1 MYLIRVTSNS
11 IFGKG
16 HINRCLR
23 IREKL
28 NGKVIWFVDKDTKEN
43 FQKNNTDHVIEE
55 KQIGSINKLREY
67 SEKNQAKAIIID
79 MVDCKG
85 LKIEKI
91 SAIVPTVLIVDKYYK
106 NKNTLR
112 ICLHPILNSDEGF
125 LSGIKYFPYKK
136 KKQYSYKSA
145 SEKNILVSF
154 GNVDSKGLTEK
165 TIKVLL
171 NLFEENI
178 AYKNNFK
185 INVVIGKQKKN
196 INFIKKILF
205 DQESFKLHFNLDKLD
220 NIYKKTFFA
229 IGAPG
234 FSQVERSEYGIPT
247 LLIAQNELQ
256 KKVITI
262 LEKKRLCISK
272 QKQ

>member
-1 MYLIRVTSNS
+1 M
-11 IFGKG
+11 
-16 HINRCLR
+16 
-23 IREKL
+23 
-28 NGKVIWFVDKDTKEN
+28 
-43 FQKNNTDHVIEE
+43 
-55 KQIGSINKLREY
+55 
-67 SEKNQAKAIIID
+67 
-79 MVDCKG
+79 
-85 LKIEKI
+85 
-91 SAIVPTVLIVDKYYK
+91 
-106 NKNTLR
+106 
-112 ICLHPILNSDEGF
+112 HPILNSDEGF

-136 KKQYSYKSA
+136 KKQYLCKSA

-165 TIKVLL
+165 TIKELL

-185 INVVIGKQKKN
+185 INEVLGKQKKN

-256 KKVITI
+256 KSYYH
-262 LEKKRLCISK
+262 LGKKRLCISK
-272 QKQ
+272 